1 MTAKQRWE
9 NYWYHYKWHTV
20 IALFLVFTLAVGIT
34 QCALRPRYDQNAV
47 LYCDRVISDRA
58 SEALAEALSRRIA
71 DSDGDGTPRFE
82 VYNVAYSSQ
91 SKVQQTDFANAQKIM
106 ALVSSADY
114 VLYIVDS
121 YGYDRLMLD
130 DNMQLFEACGLPHKE
145 GTAWNW
151 QGSPLQAELAGA
163 GLPEELFFCVRK
175 VAGTAAER
183 NADAAGRAQQA
194 LALINALMA
203 E

>member
-20 IALFLVFTLAVGIT
+20 IGLFLVLTLTVGIT
-34 QCALRPRYDQNAV
+34 QCALR
-47 LYCDRVISDRA
+47 
-58 SEALAEALSRRIA
+58 
-71 DSDGDGTPRFE
+71 PRFE

-114 VLYIVDS
+114 VLYIVDG

-130 DNMQLFEACGLPHKE
+130 DNMQLFEACGLPHKN

-151 QGSPLQAELAGA
+151 QGSPLQTELAGT
-163 GLPEELFFCVRK
+163 GLPEELYFCVRK
-175 VAGTAAER
+175 VAGTAAEH
-183 NADAAGRAQQA
+183 NADAAGRAERA
-194 LALINALMA
+194 LALIKTLMA